1 MPRLAT
7 DGAGNLYIDEP
18 DHKDHGQL
26 VKYHEGSFVQIGPND
41 PSHNKT
47 HEKQVLVVDGTRDA
61 DSVNAAAE
69 DAGQDPAN
77 FEWMVNAGGEH
88 GNMHHYETQPDDA
101 HYDEDSPN
109 KTKMHTLPDALSAT
123 MTSHT
128 DAWNSNE

>member
-18 DHKDHGQL
+18 GHEDHAKL
-26 VKYHEGSFVQIGPND
+26 VKYHEGSFVVIGPD
-41 PSHNKT
+41 EPSHNDT
-47 HEKQVLVVDGTRDA
+47 HEQQVLVVDGTRDA

-69 DAGQDPAN
+69 AAGQDPAN
-77 FEWMVNAGGEH
+77 FQWMVNAGDGE
-88 GNMHHYETQPDDA
+88 NMHHFETQSDDA
-101 HYDEDSPN
+101 HYDENSPN
-109 KTKMHTLPDALSAT
+109 LTKMKTLPDALSAT